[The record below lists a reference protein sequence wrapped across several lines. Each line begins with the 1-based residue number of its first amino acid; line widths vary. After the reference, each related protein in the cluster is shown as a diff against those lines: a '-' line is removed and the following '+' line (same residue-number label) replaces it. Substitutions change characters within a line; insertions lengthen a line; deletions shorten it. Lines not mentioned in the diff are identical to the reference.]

1 MNNTRISTT
10 RKSILENRLKGSK
23 MSLLLL
29 VIFTA
34 VNIVL
39 LISQSSTYFLFS
51 ATVPYVLVDLG
62 LYWTG
67 MYPPEYYAD
76 IINPEFMDSTVFVFM
91 LSIALLIIV
100 FYFLCWLL
108 SKNGRKGWFIAAIV
122 FFSIDTLALF
132 YFYGV
137 NTDMIMDIIFHVWV
151 IVELAM
157 GIHATAELKKIA
169 LAEAAAPVPEMQVNE
184 SAESTVR
191 EDSLPLREADMSVK
205 ARVLIKTSALGRE
218 IIYRRVKRVNELVID
233 GKVYADIELFAE
245 PAHSLRAVIDGHD
258 IEVGFDG
265 MSSSYASLDGQII
278 ARKMRL
284 I

>member
-169 LAEAAAPVPEMQVNE
+169 LAEAAAPAPEMQVNE

-191 EDSLPLREADMSVK
+191 EDSLPLREADMSAK

-245 PAHSLRAVIDGHD
+245 PAHSLSAVIDGHD

-265 MSSSYASLDGQII
+265 MSSSYASLNGQII
-278 ARKMRL
+278 TRKMRL